1 MPLPKVT
8 TPALGSIHRHGNP
21 AQRIFYWNAGSP
33 QVVPTHWRLKVGGT
47 PGSGNYYTGIVQE
60 PSHQATVIFNQN
72 PPTGK
77 KVYALVEWSTNGGA
91 TFPNQGD
98 IISFTCNP

>member
-8 TPALGSIHRHGNP
+8 KPAQGAIHRHGDLS
-21 AQRIFYWNAGSP
+21 QKVFYWDAGSP

-47 PGSGNYYTGIVQE
+47 PGSGNYFTGTVAE
-60 PSHQATVIFNQN
+60 PTHQLSVTFSTM

-77 KVYALVEWSTNGGA
+77 TVYTLVEWSTDRGA

-98 IISFTCNP
+98 ITSFTCNP

>member
-8 TPALGSIHRHGNP
+8 KPALGTIHRHGDQT
-21 AQRIFYWNAGSP
+21 QRVFYWDAGSP
-33 QVVPTHWRLKVGGT
+33 QIVPTHWRLKVGGT
-47 PGSGNYYTGIVQE
+47 PGSGNYFTGIVAE
-60 PSHQATVIFNQN
+60 PTHQVTASFNPI

-77 KVYALVEWSTNGGA
+77 KVYALVEWSTNGT